1 VKGGWRIYSSGPG
14 LYLHRI
20 VHGVL
25 GVRDSF
31 GDIVFDPVL
40 PRALDGLVAAIER
53 DGRRIEIRYSVG
65 SLGYGVRRLRLNRRE
80 LPLDRREQNPY
91 RQGGA
96 RVATSLFNEKLRQ
109 GLPSA
114 SSVRLLKLFPN
125 EGPRCDLN
133 SIATTR

>member
-1 VKGGWRIYSSGPG
+1 VPVKGGWRIYSSGPG

-96 RVATSLFNEKLRQ
+96 RVATSLFNEKLR
-109 GLPSA
+109 
-114 SSVRLLKLFPN
+114 
-125 EGPRCDLN
+125 EGVNVLEV
-133 SIATTR
+133 ATA